1 MTHVTI
7 HGFGDTIIDFC
18 KKTKIPIEDFRLHM
32 GEYKEADKIVWA
44 ALMEASVDTARK
56 DPQFYQFDFRQQLLS
71 VYYLFFEN
79 CGLNAAYCTA
89 SIDHHGK
96 LQMVST
102 LTLMKHVFTDF
113 INQAYQSDS
122 LFQSSPIGQVV
133 NKIGDRLY
141 GEGFYSQLLF
151 LLEFWHNDTSPEYE
165 KTDLAIEKG
174 VKAACDLMDVT
185 PVKSIFDFGKFI
197 WQERIQK

>member
-7 HGFGDTIIDFC
+7 HGYDSSTEEFC
-18 KKTKIPIEDFRLHM
+18 KKAKIPVGQFREHM
-32 GEYKEADKIVWA
+32 GDFEDGDSLVWE
-44 ALMEASVDTARK
+44 ALMAAAVETAME
-56 DPQFYQFDFRQQLLS
+56 DPQFRQFDFRQRLLS

-79 CGLNAAYCTA
+79 CALNAAFCTN
-89 SIDHHGK
+89 SIDHHGR

-102 LTLMKHVFTDF
+102 LSNMKQVFTEF
-113 INQAYQSDS
+113 INMAFQSDS
-122 LFQSSPIGQVV
+122 LFQSSQIGQLI
-133 NKIGDRLY
+133 NKVGDKVY

-151 LLEFWHNDTSPEYE
+151 LLDFWHNDTSPEYE
-165 KTDLAIEKG
+165 KTDLAIEKS